1 MEFEMTVDDIRA
13 RIVVVRA
20 WAIDHEEYEKAHKSE
35 VELWRDV
42 LMAIAEGGQ
51 PADELAKAALET
63 RFVDY
68 PRGYA

>member
-1 MEFEMTVDDIRA
+1 MTVDDIRA
-13 RIVVVRA
+13 RVTVVRA
-20 WAIDHEEYEKAHKSE
+20 WAIDQEEYEKAHKAE

-42 LMAIAEGGQ
+42 LAAIADGAQ
-51 PADELAKAALET
+51 PAAELAKAALES